1 LNAFLKVKI
10 IISFINFT
18 IGYGR
23 GKRIKIIK
31 IYINKK
37 LVLEAEIKKIIYED
51 KRRHTE
57 NKSTGHNMYSMCQ
70 IH

>member
-1 LNAFLKVKI
+1 LNAFLKAKI

-23 GKRIKIIK
+23 EKRIKIIK

-37 LVLEAEIKKIIYED
+37 LVLEA
-51 KRRHTE
+51 
-57 NKSTGHNMYSMCQ
+57 
-70 IH
+70 